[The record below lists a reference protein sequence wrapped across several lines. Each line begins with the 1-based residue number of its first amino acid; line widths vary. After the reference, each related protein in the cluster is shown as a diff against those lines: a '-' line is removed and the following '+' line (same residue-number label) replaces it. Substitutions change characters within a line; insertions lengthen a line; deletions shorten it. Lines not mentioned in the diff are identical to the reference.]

1 MHQNGIAI
9 WRLHTKFY
17 KGAWNVSANNSE
29 TVGHK
34 GLRQIVYILV
44 FYNISFSWPFP
55 LDDFQ
60 FIFFVAW
67 QWKRS
72 INIKYAKEGFI
83 RCKDCG
89 AITAN
94 VRFKLRTFQ
103 NEKWA
108 DKNSLY
114 CSYNKQWTIS
124 KWKTWSRGTNS
135 RLPFAANAILNLS
148 NLLLNTKNKMI
159 INFHSFQI
167 AVYFTLFVIV

>member
-1 MHQNGIAI
+1 MHQNGIPI
-9 WRLHTKFY
+9 WRLLTKLY
-17 KGAWNVSANNSE
+17 KGAWNVSANNWE

-34 GLRQIVYILV
+34 GLRKIVYILV

-55 LDDFQ
+55 QGGFQ
-60 FIFFVAW
+60 FMFFVAW

-89 AITAN
+89 AITKN
-94 VRFKLRTFQ
+94 VIFKLRTLQ

-114 CSYNKQWTIS
+114 CSYNKQWT
-124 KWKTWSRGTNS
+124 K
-135 RLPFAANAILNLS
+135 RLPFAANAMLNLS
-148 NLLLNTKNKMI
+148 NLLLNTKNKMM
-159 INFHSFQI
+159 INFPPFKSLCILIF
-167 AVYFTLFVIV
+167 L